1 MRTISINLDKI
12 GMTSSLT
19 CAVHCIAMPLVV
31 TFLPYIGLGFIATES
46 FEWAM
51 LLISSVLGIGSV
63 CMGYK
68 LHKNKKVSMLLS
80 LGLAL
85 LLLGRFAHENDWGFK
100 GIVILVMGGLT
111 MAFSHWLNNKLCKSC
126 KVCHHD

>member
-1 MRTISINLDKI
+1 MRTMSINLDKI

-19 CAVHCIAMPLVV
+19 CAIHCMAMPLVV

-51 LLISSVLGIGSV
+51 LLISSMLGIGSV

-68 LHKNKKVSMLLS
+68 LHRNKKVSMLLS

-85 LLLGRFAHENDWGFK
+85 
-100 GIVILVMGGLT
+100 
-111 MAFSHWLNNKLCKSC
+111 
-126 KVCHHD
+126 

>member
-1 MRTISINLDKI
+1 MKTMSINLDKI

-19 CAVHCIAMPLVV
+19 CAIHCMAMPLVI
-31 TFLPYIGLGFIATES
+31 TFLPYIGLGFIANES

-51 LLISSVLGIGSV
+51 LLISSMLGISSI

-68 LHKNKKVSMLLS
+68 LHRDKRVSILLS

-85 LLLGRFAHENDWGFK
+85 LVLGRFAHENNWGLK
-100 GIVILVMGGLT
+100 GVIILVIGGFT
-111 MAFSHWLNNKLCKSC
+111 MALSHWFNNKLCKSC